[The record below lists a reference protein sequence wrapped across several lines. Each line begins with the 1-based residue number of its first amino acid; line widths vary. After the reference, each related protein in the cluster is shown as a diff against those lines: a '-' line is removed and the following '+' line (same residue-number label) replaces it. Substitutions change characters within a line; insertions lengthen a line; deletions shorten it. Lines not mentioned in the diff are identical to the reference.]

1 MCNVNSASLI
11 PYHLLFRLTLQNYTP
26 LLRFT
31 PSLSRLWVRA
41 GSVDIL
47 NCDVIWSVAH
57 QITHDILQRRGTVSQ
72 VNHHTKMTPR
82 LLTNLQRSNQI
93 LISAAPHKRMSLFQ
107 QSPENSPVGA
117 TTKIDTKN
125 TSKCLAEHTMSESL
139 HRKPVWV
146 RRIHSCCKPKS
157 TNSLYNFHLA
167 THHML

>member
-1 MCNVNSASLI
+1 MSVTHFFDVCQLFSCVTSTV
-11 PYHLLFRLTLQNYTP
+11 HLSFPTIYCLDSTLQNYTP

-93 LISAAPHKRMSLFQ
+93 LISAAPYKRMSLFQ
-107 QSPENSPVGA
+107 QSPEIAP
-117 TTKIDTKN
+117 
-125 TSKCLAEHTMSESL
+125 LAL
-139 HRKPVWV
+139 PLK
-146 RRIHSCCKPKS
+146 
-157 TNSLYNFHLA
+157 
-167 THHML
+167 